1 MRALTLS
8 VAAAILAAAVTA
20 CGGGGGG
27 GGGFIPSSSSGTTA
41 TSTAEV
47 PSTPTASTPSTGQ
60 ASTSPTPSTGTPADA
75 GPEPQPQTDP
85 NTNTSTPFAPNSVRL
100 ESDQGDFVG
109 AGKTYEYSSANSIL
123 TVTSAGNRLSVRT
136 VGDQTWT
143 GEFVLPSS
151 ATRLQ
156 TGTYSNLDR
165 YPFHNPIFG
174 GLSWFGDGRGCN
186 TLRGSFTISSV
197 TYVADVLKAVE
208 LSFEQHCEGVAVALR
223 GQIHWTAYDK
233 TVAPGPV
240 NPPPAGLWEP
250 AAGST
255 PATGNYIYL
264 VSDQADFIGS
274 GSSYLFTPDTTP
286 MSATVS
292 GGRLTVNGG
301 FGVSFWT
308 GEFMT
313 MNSLTKFEPGYY
325 GGLNR
330 YPFHNPAT
338 GGLSWTGW
346 GRGCN
351 TLRGWF
357 AVDQVRYEGTTLKS
371 IDLRFEQHC
380 EGLAPALRGKVHMV
394 F

>member
-1 MRALTLS
+1 MRGLTLS
-8 VAAAILAAAVTA
+8 VAATILAAAVTA

-27 GGGFIPSSSSGTTA
+27 GGGGFIPSSSSGATTA
-41 TSTAEV
+41 PTSEV
-47 PSTPTASTPSTGQ
+47 STPTASTPSTDQ
-60 ASTSPTPSTGTPADA
+60 TSTSPSPSTSTSDP
-75 GPEPQPQTDP
+75 GPEPQPETDP
-85 NTNTSTPFAPNSVRL
+85 NTNTSTSFAPNSVRL
-100 ESDQGDFVG
+100 KSDQGDFVG

-123 TVTSAGNRLSVRT
+123 TVTSTANRLSVRV
-136 VGDQTWT
+136 VGDQTWN
-143 GEFVLPSS
+143 GDFVLPSS
-151 ATRLQ
+151 ATKLQ

-174 GLSWFGDGRGCN
+174 GLSWSGDGRGCN
-186 TLRGSFTISSV
+186 TLNGSFTISSV
-197 TYVADVLKAVE
+197 TYVANVLKAVE
-208 LSFEQHCEGVAVALR
+208 LSFEQHCEGAAVALR
-223 GQIHWTAYDK
+223 GQIHWTAYNK
-233 TVAPGPV
+233 TVPPGPV

-264 VSDQADFIGS
+264 VSDQGDYIGG
-274 GSSYLFTPDTTP
+274 GSSYLFTPGTTP
-286 MSATVS
+286 MSATVRD
-292 GGRLTVNGG
+292 GRLSLNGG
-301 FGVSFWT
+301 SGVSTWN
-308 GEFMT
+308 GEFVT
-313 MNSLTKFEPGYY
+313 MNSLTKLEPGYY

-338 GGLSWTGW
+338 GGLSWSGW

-357 AVDQVRYEGTTLKS
+357 AVDQVTYDGTTLKS

-380 EGLAPALRGKVHMV
+380 EGLAPALRGKVRMV